1 MLLRAGRIVKED
13 DTTGDKQ
20 VIPFVR
26 GFRVFNIGE
35 TTGLDLPPLE
45 ACEVKHTSDTHEACD
60 TIIKSMPKRP
70 DIVHAPGRAFYRPS
84 TDTVSLPDRDQFKV
98 QEQYDMVR
106 FHEVIHATGHEQ
118 RLARPGITDANLF
131 GDHSYSREELVAEIG
146 AATLGRTVGLDRSKI
161 DKASAA
167 YLQSWLGKIADKP
180 EAIITAANHAQAAA
194 DFVLGVTDRYENTKA

>member
-1 MLLRAGRIVKED
+1 
-13 DTTGDKQ
+13 
-20 VIPFVR
+20 
-26 GFRVFNIGE
+26 
-35 TTGLDLPPLE
+35 
-45 ACEVKHTSDTHEACD
+45 
-60 TIIKSMPKRP
+60 
-70 DIVHAPGRAFYRPS
+70 
-84 TDTVSLPDRDQFKV
+84 
-98 QEQYDMVR
+98 
-106 FHEVIHATGHEQ
+106 
-118 RLARPGITDANLF
+118 LF